1 MSNRHNSERKRKALG
16 QVHCPEHLTNRHPNR
31 WSKPSMPYSAYTP
44 DFALCI
50 RRVSCWKEQNTHAER
65 FRPVSEPRGPFPERA
80 GARDDSIL
88 LCRHTNHPGRG
99 CYGES
104 ARNSLEVSP
113 CRRVRNRYRGPL
125 LQRISHEDD
134 RRIQGIALALAASK
148 PGIPQP
154 TPLDKFLSTRP
165 IAKTFLKTPK
175 LPPVSYATLPFFGV
189 NSFKFTNAR
198 SGVTFGRYQ
207 IRPSAGEQYLL
218 AEQLSK
224 VDADYLLHEIAK
236 RVHRGPVEFKLSI
249 QVAGEGDKIDD
260 PSITWPDTLEACRIG
275 HGSHHRGRGGQ
286 SRCEQQASFSA
297 RDCGSR
303 HLPADPM
310 IPSRSAACPVD
321 FDRRTKG

>member
-1 MSNRHNSERKRKALG
+1 M
-16 QVHCPEHLTNRHPNR
+16 
-31 WSKPSMPYSAYTP
+31 
-44 DFALCI
+44 
-50 RRVSCWKEQNTHAER
+50 
-65 FRPVSEPRGPFPERA
+65 
-80 GARDDSIL
+80 
-88 LCRHTNHPGRG
+88 
-99 CYGES
+99 
-104 ARNSLEVSP
+104 
-113 CRRVRNRYRGPL
+113 
-125 LQRISHEDD
+125 
-134 RRIQGIALALAASK
+134 AASK

-175 LPPVSYATLPFFGV
+175 PPPVSYATLPFFGV
-189 NSFKFTNAR
+189 NSFKFTHAR
-198 SGVTFGRYQ
+198 SGGTLGRYQ

-303 HLPADPM
+303 HRA
-310 IPSRSAACPVD
+310 SRSNDPVAFGGRPVD